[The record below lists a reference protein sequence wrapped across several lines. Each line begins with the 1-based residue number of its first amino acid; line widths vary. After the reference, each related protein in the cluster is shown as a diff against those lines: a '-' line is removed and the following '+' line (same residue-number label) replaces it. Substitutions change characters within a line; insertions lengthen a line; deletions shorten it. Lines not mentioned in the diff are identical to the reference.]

1 MSTLGLIVEPLAGP
15 GTVAATDRALLARA
29 TARGHGSLRVSRL
42 AGDVLSLGRWHLAP
56 GSSGEVTLDRRL
68 TGGRVAASGAGFVR
82 VSIALPHRSALT
94 SADPLA
100 LAPEQVLN
108 RAVRG
113 LLDALEGA
121 GLPAIYPG
129 RDQVTVGGR
138 PIAVLGLEVD
148 EAGATLIDAV
158 LSVERD
164 QSLLPHLLERADPAG
179 VVTAP
184 MIGPD
189 DVTSMARGLG
199 RTPSFDE
206 LVVQIRRGYE
216 SRLGITF
223 VTEEPPVVDGDG
235 GAFVR
240 ARGARPELDRRARSA
255 TMLGTLEAYCA
266 LGEDLRLRDVMLAG
280 DLLVPS
286 RTMARLEAALRGLAP
301 RLDVVA
307 SAIDD
312 VVRQPGEF
320 VLGVHPLR
328 TVAETIVRAV
338 R

>member
-1 MSTLGLIVEPLAGP
+1 MPTLGLVVEPLASSDSV
-15 GTVAATDRALLARA
+15 TAADRAALARA
-29 TARGHGSLRVSRL
+29 TARGHGSLRISQL

-56 GSSGEVTLDRRL
+56 GGGGEVGLQRRL
-68 TGGRVAASGAGFVR
+68 TGGRAAASGAGFVR
-82 VSIALPHRSALT
+82 ISIALPHRSALT
-94 SADPLA
+94 AADPLA

-129 RDQVTVGGR
+129 RDQVTVGGK
-138 PIAVLGLEVD
+138 PIAALGLEVD

-164 QSLLPHLLERADPAG
+164 QSLLPHFLERADPAG

-184 MIGPD
+184 LIGPD

-199 RTPSFDE
+199 STPSFDE
-206 LVVQIRRGYE
+206 LVARIRRGYE
-216 SRLGITF
+216 RRLGVTF
-223 VTEEPPVVDGDG
+223 VSEEPPAVGGDD

-240 ARGARPELDRRARSA
+240 TRVVRPELDRRGRSA
-255 TMLGTLEAYCA
+255 IMLGTLEVHCA
-266 LGEDLRLRDVMLAG
+266 LGDDLRLRDVLLAG
-280 DLLVPS
+280 DLLAPS
-286 RTMARLEAALRGLAP
+286 RTMTRLEAVLGGLVP

-307 SAIDD
+307 PAIER

-320 VLGVHPLR
+320 VLGVHPLA
-328 TVAETIVRAV
+328 TIAETIVRAV

>member
-1 MSTLGLIVEPLAGP
+1 MPTLGLVVEPLASSD
-15 GTVAATDRALLARA
+15 TVAAIDRALLARA
-29 TARGHGSLRVSRL
+29 HARGHGSLRISRL

-56 GSSGEVTLDRRL
+56 GGGDDVALQRRL

-82 VSIALPHRSALT
+82 ISIALPHRSALT

-148 EAGATLIDAV
+148 DAGATLIDAV

-164 QSLLPHLLERADPAG
+164 QSLLPHLLERADPEG
-179 VVTAP
+179 LVTAP

-189 DVTSMARGLG
+189 DVTSMTRGLAG
-199 RTPSFDE
+199 TPPFDE
-206 LVVQIRRGYE
+206 LVARIRRGYE
-216 SRLGITF
+216 RRLGVTF
-223 VTEEPPVVDGDG
+223 LAGEPPALDGDD

-240 ARGARPELDRRARSA
+240 ARVARPTLDRRARSA
-255 TMLGTLEAYCA
+255 TMLGTLEAHCA
-266 LGEDLRLRDVMLAG
+266 LGEDLRLREVMLAG

-286 RTMARLEAALRGLAP
+286 RTMARLEATLPGLAP
-301 RLDVVA
+301 RLDVVEP
-307 SAIDD
+307 AIDD
-312 VVRQPGEF
+312 VVRRPGDF

-328 TVAETIVRAV
+328 IVAETIVRAV

>member
-1 MSTLGLIVEPLAGP
+1 MPTLGLVVEPLASSDSV
-15 GTVAATDRALLARA
+15 TAADRAALARA
-29 TARGHGSLRVSRL
+29 TACGHGSLRISQL
-42 AGDVLSLGRWHLAP
+42 SGDVLSLGRWHLAP
-56 GSSGEVTLDRRL
+56 GGGGEVGLQRRL
-68 TGGRVAASGAGFVR
+68 TGGRAAASGAGFVR

-148 EAGATLIDAV
+148 EAGATLI
-158 LSVERD
+158 
-164 QSLLPHLLERADPAG
+164 
-179 VVTAP
+179 AP

-189 DVTSMARGLG
+189 DVTSMTRGLG
-199 RTPSFDE
+199 SMPSFDE
-206 LVVQIRRGYE
+206 LVARIRRGYE
-216 SRLGITF
+216 RRLGVTF
-223 VTEEPPVVDGDG
+223 VSEEPPAAGGDD

-240 ARGARPELDRRARSA
+240 TRVVRPELDRRARSA
-255 TMLGTLEAYCA
+255 IMLGTLEAHCA
-266 LGEDLRLRDVMLAG
+266 LGEDLRLRDILLAG
-280 DLLVPS
+280 DLLAPS
-286 RTMARLEAALRGLAP
+286 RTMTRLEAALRGLVP

-307 SAIDD
+307 PAIER

-320 VLGVHPLR
+320 VLGVHPLG
-328 TVAETIVRAV
+328 TIAETIVRAV

>member
-1 MSTLGLIVEPLAGP
+1 MPTTLGLIVEPLASSD
-15 GTVAATDRALLARA
+15 TVAAADSALLARA
-29 TARGHGSLRVSRL
+29 SARGHGSLRISQL
-42 AGDVLSLGRWHLAP
+42 GGDVLSLGRWHLAP
-56 GSSGEVTLDRRL
+56 GGGGVALHRRL
-68 TGGRVAASGAGFVR
+68 TGGRAAASGAGFVR
-82 VSIALPHRSALT
+82 ISIALPHRSALT

-148 EAGATLIDAV
+148 DAGATQIDAV

-199 RTPSFDE
+199 GAPSFDE
-206 LVVQIRRGYE
+206 LVARIRRGYE
-216 SRLGITF
+216 SRLGVTF
-223 VTEEPPVVDGDG
+223 VGEEPPAVDGDD

-240 ARGARPELDRRARSA
+240 ARVSRPDLDRHARSA

-286 RTMARLEAALRGLAP
+286 RTMARLEAALRGLVP
-301 RLDVVA
+301 RLDVVEP
-307 SAIDD
+307 AIDD
-312 VVRQPGEF
+312 VVRQPGAF

-328 TVAETIVRAV
+328 IVAETIVRAV
-338 R
+338 G